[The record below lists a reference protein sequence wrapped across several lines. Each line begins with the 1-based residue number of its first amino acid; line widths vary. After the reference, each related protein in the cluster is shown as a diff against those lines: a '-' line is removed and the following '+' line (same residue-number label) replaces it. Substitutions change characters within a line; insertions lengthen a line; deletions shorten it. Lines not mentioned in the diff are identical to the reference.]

1 MIDQVLMDPISV
13 SMLKI
18 DGKHLMELLHVEPGP
33 KIGLILN
40 ALLEEVIED
49 PTKNV
54 KEVLEKMATEL
65 YKLDIKDLKTKADSG
80 KKLRDDKEKEVLNSI
95 LKKHHVS

>member
-1 MIDQVLMDPISV
+1 MDPISV

-18 DGKHLMELLHVEPGP
+18 DGKQLMEVLHVEPGP

-40 ALLEEVIED
+40 ALLEEVMED
-49 PTKNV
+49 PKKNTT
-54 KEVLEKMATEL
+54 EYLSGAALEL
-65 YKLDIKDLKTKADSG
+65 YKLDLKDLKAKAESG
-80 KKLRDDKEKEVLNSI
+80 KKLRDEKEKEVLDSI